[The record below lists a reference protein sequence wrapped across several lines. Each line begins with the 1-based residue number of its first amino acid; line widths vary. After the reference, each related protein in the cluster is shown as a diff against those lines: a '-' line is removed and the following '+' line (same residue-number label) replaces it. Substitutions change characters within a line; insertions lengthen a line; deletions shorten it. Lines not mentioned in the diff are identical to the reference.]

1 MYYDDFYS
9 VKLFRLAGG
18 ACADCWQ
25 QVGSGVPSRRKA
37 SIKRLFYYIKTAS
50 PNHHQTVAFD
60 NRCFF
65 AYCARL
71 VGFLAYHC

>member
-1 MYYDDFYS
+1 MYYDYFYS

-37 SIKRLFYYIKTAS
+37 SIKRLFYLAIQSFTAS
-50 PNHHQTVAFD
+50 SAD
-60 NRCFF
+60 S
-65 AYCARL
+65 
-71 VGFLAYHC
+71 